1 MIFLL
6 VRTPTVY
13 VHAGG
18 EATPHNGVE
27 LNFALSLADLRK
39 RKPGELALTGPKTS
53 N

>member
-1 MIFLL
+1 MY
-6 VRTPTVY
+6 TP
-13 VHAGG
+13 
-18 EATPHNGVE
+18 EEKQRRSNGVE